1 MFFAFFRYSG
11 SIVKGRISYNHE
23 NLLKMHQAYR
33 LCCQI
38 HGENALAKTGIPC
51 YKTKKWGGSA
61 MGEGISDYTKFSVDL
76 RRHMWMAGV
85 ETELRR
91 LIWQI
96 AVMGKYISAKIHE
109 SNRKLAGFKNI
120 FGEEQLALDKSA
132 DEILKSQLQFSGFVR
147 EYASEERDAVMQIGK
162 GDEKYFITADPLDGS
177 SLVDTNLAIGTII
190 GIHKESMFAE
200 GRNTL
205 VAAMYITYGPL
216 ITMVYS
222 AGKGTHEF
230 VLNKEGEYVL
240 SEENITLKERGD
252 IYSLGGLRRE
262 WTPEHL
268 KYIEFLDHEGYKL
281 RYSGGFVPDI
291 NQVLIKRGGIFT
303 YPALQKSPRGKLRL
317 LYELQPM
324 AFIIEQAG
332 GKATDGTKDI
342 LSIKVEELNQ
352 RSPIY
357 IGSRFEVEKAREF
370 LTGG

>member
-1 MFFAFFRYSG
+1 MR
-11 SIVKGRISYNHE
+11 
-23 NLLKMHQAYR
+23 
-33 LCCQI
+33 
-38 HGENALAKTGIPC
+38 
-51 YKTKKWGGSA
+51 
-61 MGEGISDYTKFSVDL
+61 EGISDYTKFSVDL

-120 FGEEQLALDKSA
+120 YDEDQLALDKSA
-132 DEILKSQLQFSGFVR
+132 DEILKNQLQYSGFVR
-147 EYASEERDAVMQIGK
+147 EYASEERDAVMKIGK

-190 GIHKESMFAE
+190 GIHKESIFAE
-200 GRNTL
+200 GRKTL

-230 VLNKEGEYVL
+230 VLNREGEYAL
-240 SEENITLKERGD
+240 SEENIELKERGD
-252 IYSLGGLRRE
+252 IYSLGGLRKE

-268 KYIEFLDHEGYKL
+268 KYIEYLDNEGYKL

-291 NQVLIKRGGIFT
+291 NQVLIKKGGIFT
-303 YPALQKSPRGKLRL
+303 YPALKKSPKGKLRL
-317 LYELQPM
+317 LFELQPM
-324 AFIIEQAG
+324 AFIIEQAH
-332 GKATDGTKDI
+332 GKATDGKEDI
-342 LSIKVEELNQ
+342 LSIKVEDLNQ
-352 RSPIY
+352 RSAIY

-370 LTGG
+370 LTRG